1 MSDRPEFE
9 VMERPEIQQQDF
21 DKDGTQGEATTD
33 HSGHSVEPSTP
44 NEKLHELLQT
54 VGDYSL
60 ETATDATFAL
70 LTCQDFPAL
79 QQAKTKLSVK
89 SKDMKIDVF
98 FCARINAMIGT
109 LDLYLDS
116 TLSYGWKEA
125 SMLAAKASGHG
136 VYCARCI
143 RRWIHQ
149 FLTSGKLLLHRYGH
163 SHSVLEDEDLSQA
176 IQLHLQERA
185 KDGYIRAEDI
195 VDFLSSPEMQE
206 QFSHKKINITIRTAR
221 NWLHT
226 LEW

>member
-1 MSDRPEFE
+1 
-9 VMERPEIQQQDF
+9 MEKPAIQQQANEENILQDF
-21 DKDGTQGEATTD
+21 DKDGTQGEATNGHLD
-33 HSGHSVEPSTP
+33 HSVEPSTP
-44 NEKLHELLQT
+44 DEKLHELLQT

-60 ETATDATFAL
+60 ETATDAT
-70 LTCQDFPAL
+70 LTSLTLQDFPAL

-98 FCARINAMIGT
+98 FRARINAMIGT
-109 LDLYLDS
+109 LNLYLDS
-116 TLSYGWKEA
+116 TLSYGWREA

-136 VYCARCI
+136 VYRARCI
-143 RRWIHQ
+143 RQWIHQ
-149 FLTSGKLLLHRYGH
+149 FLTSGKLPLHRYGH